1 MSDEAST
8 PGGEGAVAPAVTPVA
23 AELPAELSI
32 NDAARALADARWK
45 RNNPEAAK
53 AAEAPAPS
61 AVNDAVRAHMAGEE
75 TPPNEELS
83 DEDSADPETDP
94 GEDTTE
100 AEPEDKLPPIER
112 PRSWT
117 KDEDA
122 EWQSLPRATQQKI
135 VDREQ
140 ERDKGLRRS
149 QNEAAEKLK
158 GLTAKEQEIEK
169 VRSEYEAKLP
179 AIMQALQDVQ
189 AGQFSDVK
197 TVDDVTRLANE
208 DPFRYLQ
215 WQAHQQKVQA
225 VAYEMEQ
232 AKSRQTSEQKTA
244 WAKHVE
250 SENAKAAEMHPELA
264 DAKQAEKLQKS
275 AVELLE
281 DKGFTKDELTRLA
294 NGDDKLSI
302 FDHRVQSLL
311 IDGVKF
317 RQAKA
322 APSKVVPPTLP
333 KVERPGVARP
343 QGSAASD
350 KLQALTK
357 QFNANPSVENAT
369 ALRLARLRSGQRK
382 AS

>member
-8 PGGEGAVAPAVTPVA
+8 PAGGDSNAIAASAPV

-32 NDAARALADARWK
+32 NEAARALADARWK

-53 AAEAPAPS
+53 AAEAPAPEQDA
-61 AVNDAVRAHMAGEE
+61 AVEPEQELPEE
-75 TPPNEELS
+75 GN
-83 DEDSADPETDP
+83 ADPETDP

-100 AEPEDKLPPIER
+100 AEPEEKLPPIER

-122 EWQSLPRATQQKI
+122 EWQSLPRAMQEKI
-135 VDREQ
+135 VAREQ

-158 GLTAKEQEIEK
+158 GLTAKEQEIER
-169 VRSEYEAKLP
+169 VRQEYEAKLP
-179 AIMQALQDVQ
+179 AMMQALQDVQ
-189 AGQFSDVK
+189 AGQFSDIK

-215 WQAHQQKVQA
+215 WQAHQQKVQT

-232 AKSRQTSEQKTA
+232 AKTRQTSEQRTA

-250 SENAKAAEMHPELA
+250 AENAKVAELHPELA
-264 DAKQAEKLQKS
+264 DAKNAERLQK
-275 AVELLE
+275 AAIDLLE
-281 DKGFTKDELTRLA
+281 DKGFTSDELTRLA

-302 FDHRVQSLL
+302 YDHRVQSLI

-322 APSKVVPPTLP
+322 APSKVVPATVP
-333 KVERPGVARP
+333 KVERPGVARAP
-343 QGSAASD
+343 GSSASD
-350 KLQALTK
+350 KIQALTK

-369 ALRLARLRSGQRK
+369 ALRLAQLRSGQRK